1 MRLIVADAGPLI
13 ALSRIR
19 RLGVLREMFDEV
31 VLPSLV
37 VDELRLDEQRP
48 GVEELRRAIV
58 REKWLRIRKPRLEL
72 PIAGLDDGEV
82 AAIHLSEQ
90 LRCPLLVD
98 ERRARTVAAGRGI
111 QTVGTG
117 RILIEAKRTGLIDR
131 VGAEL
136 SALRHVGY
144 RLSDALCLQILV
156 LAAEDEKP

>member
-19 RLGVLREMFDEV
+19 RLGVLRELFDEV

-48 GVEELRRAIV
+48 GVEELGRAIAH
-58 REKWLRIRKPRLEL
+58 EKWLRSRQPRITL

-98 ERRARTVAAGRGI
+98 ERRARAVAAKRGI

-117 RILIEAKRTGLIDR
+117 RILIEAKQRGFIAR
-131 VGAEL
+131 VDHEL
-136 SALRHVGY
+136 AALRTAGY
-144 RLSDALCLQILV
+144 RLSDALCRQILA
-156 LAAEDEKP
+156 LAAEDEK